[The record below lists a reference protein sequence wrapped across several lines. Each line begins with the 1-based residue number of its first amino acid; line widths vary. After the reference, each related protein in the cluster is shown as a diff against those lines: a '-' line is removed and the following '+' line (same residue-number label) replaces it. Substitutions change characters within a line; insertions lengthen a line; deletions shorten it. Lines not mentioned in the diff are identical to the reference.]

1 MNYKKVLTIQDV
13 SCVGQCS
20 LTVALPIISACG
32 METCIL
38 PSAILST
45 HTGGFKGF
53 TFRDLTDDMPSIQKH
68 WISEGIK
75 FDAIYTGY
83 LGSIK
88 QVAYVKNILDTM
100 GNENSM
106 KIVDPAFADNGKLY
120 SIFNDEYV
128 NAMKTLIPS
137 ADVLIPNVSEA
148 CFLSNTEYKETYD
161 EEYINLLFNK
171 LANLGAKTIVLTGVS
186 YTPETTGVAVYEN
199 GKVEYYQ
206 HEKIS
211 KGCHG
216 TGDVYASAFT
226 GALMNDF
233 SVFDSA
239 KIGADYTLQCI
250 KNTLGDSTHWYGVKF
265 ETAIPYLLKLL
276 NK

>member
-1 MNYKKVLTIQDV
+1 
-13 SCVGQCS
+13 
-20 LTVALPIISACG
+20 

-100 GNENSM
+100 GNENSI

-199 GKVEYYQ
+199 GKVEYYK